1 MRTIFRAKV
10 ACHRLRRSMHWLLHP
25 LPWARARGSAV
36 DFPHVVAART
46 SPLRRAPDGAIAA
59 FTEEKTH
66 NLKLA
71 CARVNDLVVEPGE
84 VFSFCR
90 AVGKT
95 TRAAGY
101 LPALELIQGELR
113 PEVGGGLCQ
122 LSNLLFLLSLDVN
135 AAIVERHRHSFD
147 LFRDVGRSVPFG
159 CGATVFHNY
168 VDFQFRNTLP
178 FPVLLR
184 AGVETEV
191 LRGEVRAAQP
201 LPFRVHIFE
210 TDHRFFRRG
219 GDIYRANRIWK
230 DVRWHDGHDS
240 AAELVLANE
249 CKVMYP
255 ADDLVPREAQAASIE
270 RSEEADRARE

>member
-1 MRTIFRAKV
+1 
-10 ACHRLRRSMHWLLHP
+10 MHWLLNP
-25 LPWARARGSAV
+25 LPWARGRGSAA
-36 DFPHVVAART
+36 DFPQVVAVRT

-66 NLKLA
+66 NLGLA
-71 CARVNDLVVEPGE
+71 CARVSDHVIEPGE

-90 AVGKT
+90 TVGKT
-95 TRAAGY
+95 TRARGY

-113 PEVGGGLCQ
+113 PEIGGGLCQ
-122 LSNLLFLLSLDVN
+122 LSNLLFVLALDTN
-135 AAIVERHRHSFD
+135 AEIVERHRHSFD

-159 CGATVFHNY
+159 CGATVFYNY

-184 AGVETEV
+184 AAVETEV

-201 LPFRVHIFE
+201 LPFKVRIFE
-210 TDHRFFRRG
+210 TDHRFFRRR
-219 GDIYRANRIWK
+219 GDVYRANRVWRE
-230 DVRWHDGHDS
+230 VCWYDGRDS

-249 CKVMYP
+249 CRVMYP
-255 ADDLVPREAQAASIE
+255 ADDLVRHEVQSAGEQ
-270 RSEEADRARE
+270 RSDEADRAEG